1 MEQFSSQSLKI
12 ATGNCCHHTR
22 AWIMITRSDIWK
34 NVNHTHNLNCRVH
47 TILWSTSFFQDGSK
61 SKVHYDTRFPTQHTC
76 LQAVSKCIVNFPLKS
91 HAYFLNLKIVFLNCL
106 TIHEGLQTGGQLT
119 YVQVVTSLLKFLQRV
134 TCTFEIVS
142 PWMKAWKKG
151 CNALNACGTDWQQP
165 NPLTLVTQSIQ
176 GPQFLLSTTIIWFQS
191 ASSLAI

>member
-1 MEQFSSQSLKI
+1 M
-12 ATGNCCHHTR
+12 
-22 AWIMITRSDIWK
+22 
-34 NVNHTHNLNCRVH
+34 H
-47 TILWSTSFFQDGSK
+47 TILWSTSFFQDGSR

-119 YVQVVTSLLKFLQRV
+119 YVQAVTSSLKFLQRV

-142 PWMKAWKKG
+142 PWMKAWKKEYMYVM
-151 CNALNACGTDWQQP
+151 LRTPVVQTWQQP